1 MTLFD
6 IALAL
11 GGVAAGAIASV
22 AGFGIGSVLTP
33 LLGARVGTRLAVAA
47 VSIPHV
53 LGTAVRFWLLRGHV
67 HRHTFVWF
75 GLTSAIGGLAGALLH
90 ERASSRVLSILLGVL
105 LLFVACSQ
113 LTGIMDRV
121 RLGRGA
127 AWIAGAVSGA
137 FGGLVGN
144 QGGIRSAGLLAFDLD
159 KTAFIA
165 TATAVGLIVDAA
177 RMPVYIVAEGDD
189 LRRIAPLIALSVVTG
204 TLIGSRTLGRIPDGQ
219 FRTMVAVLLF
229 ALGTWMLFHG

>member
-11 GGVAAGAIASV
+11 GGVAAGATASV

-67 HRHTFVWF
+67 HRR
-75 GLTSAIGGLAGALLH
+75 SAAARRGSLERCRAL
-90 ERASSRVLSILLGVL
+90 SV
-105 LLFVACSQ
+105 
-113 LTGIMDRV
+113 
-121 RLGRGA
+121 
-127 AWIAGAVSGA
+127 
-137 FGGLVGN
+137 GLVGN
-144 QGGIRSAGLLAFDLD
+144 QGGIRSAALLAFDLD
-159 KTAFIA
+159 KTAFVA

-189 LRRIAPLIALSVVTG
+189 LLRIAPLITLSVVAVVTG
-204 TLIGSRTLGRIPDGQ
+204 TLIGSRTLGRIRDGQ